1 MELSAQPGLVP
12 QHAAACLSISLTS
25 GRLNI
30 HPSMDPWRAMHALAR
45 RRVGA
50 HPAILSDPSES
61 GPGQRRRP
69 TCSCM
74 GRIRPYMY
82 GSTRPSHPPGQLC
95 CALFPFLSSLLRS
108 VVDCLRM
115 RPVCL
120 LRRPHRTSSS
130 QIRPLT
136 CRAAHQFVTS
146 VAVAGIVVGE
156 RDSVYSP
163 APARRQ
169 KLRLAPSTAGTKVH
183 DTHVPRQGSSPPV
196 SFPANDFRGRLQNT
210 FPRPQPRPRLSVFPP
225 YPPDPEPPSPSSRAA
240 CQSTNNPL
248 TPYTPSNTKSRGA
261 SCSSLSILRA
271 FLLAGCLSPAATPP
285 DSLSTLHLLR
295 RNILFLVP
303 HTPHHGRRHDK
314 RADGARRQR
323 QGLVRREAQPRRP
336 LHRGQQAGQ
345 CAPSK
350 VKDFVA
356 QSDGHTVITNVLI
369 ANNGIAAVKEIRS
382 VRKWAYETFGD
393 ERAIHFTVMATPE
406 DLQAN
411 ADYIRMADHYVEVPG
426 GTNNHNYANVE
437 LIVDI
442 AERMNVHAVWA
453 GWGHASENPKL
464 PESLAASP
472 NKIVF
477 IGPPGSAMRSLGDK
491 ISSTIV
497 AQHADVPCIPWSGT
511 GVSEVELDNKG
522 IVTVSDKVYAKG
534 CVTSWQEGLERAKEI
549 GFPVMIKASEGGG
562 GKGRRQRD
570 PGLPIFIMKLAGNAR
585 HLEVQLLADQ
595 YGNNISLFGR
605 DCSVQRRHQKIIEEA
620 PVTIA
625 KSDTFKAMEDAAV
638 RLGRLVGYVSAG
650 TVEYLYSHADDKFYF
665 LELNPRLQVEHPTTE
680 MVSGVNLPAAQ
691 LQIAMGVPLHRIR
704 DIRVLYGVDPKTTSE
719 IDFEFKREGST
730 PARASK
736 PSNGVMHELN
746 FRSSS
751 NVWGYFSVGTQGGIH
766 SFSDSQFGHIFAY
779 GENRQASRKHMVV
792 ALKELSIRGDFRTTV
807 EYLIKLLE
815 TEAFEDNTIS
825 TGWLDEL
832 ISKRLTAERPDTMLA
847 VVCGAVT
854 KAHIASETC
863 MAEYRAGLE
872 KGQVPSKDILKTVFT
887 IDFIYEGFRYKFTA
901 TRASSD
907 SYHLFING
915 SKCSVGVRALSDGGL
930 LILLD
935 GHSHNVY
942 WKEEVG
948 ATRLSVDSK
957 TCLLEQENDPTQ
969 LRTPSPGKLV
979 KYSVENGA
987 HVKAGQTFAEVEVM
1001 KMYMPLVTQEDGIV
1015 QLIKQPGATLEA
1027 GDILGILALDDPSRV
1042 KQAQAFVDKLPPYG
1056 DPVVVGN
1063 KAAQRFGVLKN
1074 IIMNILMGYDNSV
1087 IMAPSL
1093 KELIEVLRNPELPY
1107 SEWNAQ
1113 FSALHARMPQKLDSL
1128 FGQIVEKARSRH
1140 VEFPAKAL
1148 QKAFQKFLDES
1159 VADSDA
1165 DMLKTTLAPLTEILE
1180 IYADGQKAREL
1191 HFVQSLLD
1199 AYWEVERLFS
1209 TQTQE
1214 DSVVLKLRDQNKDS
1228 INKVVQTVLSHSRVS
1243 AKSSLVLAILD
1254 EYRPN
1259 KPNVGNISKYLR
1271 DSLRRLTELSSRATS
1286 KVSLKAREIMIQC
1299 SLPSLEERTAQM
1311 EHILRSSVV
1320 ESRYGESGWDHREPN
1335 LEVIKEVVDSKY
1347 TVFDVLPLF
1356 FAHEDPWVALAS
1368 LEVYVRRA
1376 YRAYILK
1383 QIEYHS
1389 DETDSPLFVSW
1400 DFQLRK
1406 IGQSEFG
1413 LPLQS
1418 AAPSTPGTPSASS
1431 DLKMKRIYS
1440 ISDMS
1445 YLTSKWEDEP
1455 TRKGI
1460 IVPCKY
1466 VDEAEE
1472 LIQKALETLAFHNK
1486 QKKQQNGTQIL
1497 ADLNDKR
1504 KPLSSIKN
1512 AAKRDDELSA
1522 VINVAIRDVE
1532 GADDQ
1537 ELMSRIRPIVQ
1548 QFKGELLARGVRR
1561 LTFICGHNDGSYP
1574 GYYTFRGPEYEEDD
1588 SIRHSEPA
1596 LAFQLELA
1604 RLGKFH
1610 IKPVFTEN
1618 KNIHVYEAIGK
1629 AVDTDKRYFTR
1640 AVIRPGRLRDEIPT
1654 AEYLISEADRV
1665 INDIF
1670 DALEIIGNN
1679 SSDLNHIFM
1688 NFSPVFQLDPQQVE
1702 QSLQGFLDRFG
1713 ARGWRLR
1720 VAQVEIRIICTDPA
1734 TGAPYPLRVVITNT
1748 SGYVVDVDMY
1758 AERKSEKGDW
1768 VFHSIGGTKEKG
1780 PLHLLS
1786 VSTPYATKNALQ
1798 PKRYKA
1804 HLMGTQYVYDFP
1816 ELFRQAIQNSWVK
1829 AVKNQPAIASQ
1840 QPKVGECITFTE
1852 LVLDDK
1858 DNLDEVNREPG
1869 TNTCGMVGWIFKART
1884 PEYPAGRRFIVVAND
1899 ITYKIGS
1906 FGPKEDN
1913 FFHKCT
1919 ELARKLGIPRIYLS
1933 ANSGARLGLAE
1944 ELMPHFKV
1952 AWNDAEKQDQGF
1964 RYLYL
1969 DDKALER
1976 FKDDVITEEVSEDG
1990 EKRHKIVTIIGN
2002 EDGLGVECLRGSGLI
2017 AGATSRAYNDIFT
2030 VTLVTCR
2037 SVGIGAY
2044 LVRLGQ
2050 RAVQIEGQ
2058 PIILT
2063 GAPALNN
2070 LLGRE
2075 VYTSNLQLGGTQIM
2089 YRNGVSH
2096 MTANDDFA
2104 GVSRIVE
2111 WMSFVPEKRNGPV
2124 PVSPSADAWD
2134 RDVVYCPPQKQPYDV
2149 RWMISGKHDDD
2160 GSFQSGLFDKDSF
2173 VETLGGW
2180 ARTVVVGRARLGGIP
2195 MGVIAVETRSVENI
2209 TPADPANPDSMEQVS
2224 NEAGGVWYPNSAFK
2238 TAQAIND
2245 FNNGEQLPLMILAN
2259 WRGFSG
2265 GQRDMYNE
2273 VLKYGSFIVDA
2284 LVKYEQPIFVYIP
2297 PFGELRGGS
2306 WVVVDPTINPTAM
2319 EMYADV
2325 EARGGVLEPEGIIGI
2340 KYRKEKQL
2348 ETMARN
2354 DPTYASLRKQL
2365 ENKGLGP
2372 EEAAAIKKQ
2381 VVAREKQLLPVYAQ
2395 IAVQF
2400 ADLHDRAGRMK
2411 AKGTIREVLE
2421 WSNARRYFY
2430 WRLRRRLNEEY
2441 VLKRMATSAVS
2452 TGAQPGSAKAT
2463 EAAEWYERERKTIGD
2478 KVEALKAEQLSAEL
2492 SALVRGHKEA
2502 GFKGVREVLRVMPV
2516 EEREAILKYLK
2527 E

>member
-1 MELSAQPGLVP
+1 MAETNG
-12 QHAAACLSISLTS
+12 TN
-25 GRLNI
+25 G
-30 HPSMDPWRAMHALAR
+30 
-45 RRVGA
+45 
-50 HPAILSDPSES
+50 
-61 GPGQRRRP
+61 
-69 TCSCM
+69 
-74 GRIRPYMY
+74 
-82 GSTRPSHPPGQLC
+82 
-95 CALFPFLSSLLRS
+95 
-108 VVDCLRM
+108 
-115 RPVCL
+115 
-120 LRRPHRTSSS
+120 RPHSNGKVSYAEKHKLADHFIGGNR
-130 QIRPLT
+130 
-136 CRAAHQFVTS
+136 V
-146 VAVAGIVVGE
+146 E
-156 RDSVYSP
+156 D
-163 APARRQ
+163 APA
-169 KLRLAPSTAGTKVH
+169 
-183 DTHVPRQGSSPPV
+183 
-196 SFPANDFRGRLQNT
+196 
-210 FPRPQPRPRLSVFPP
+210 
-225 YPPDPEPPSPSSRAA
+225 
-240 CQSTNNPL
+240 
-248 TPYTPSNTKSRGA
+248 
-261 SCSSLSILRA
+261 
-271 FLLAGCLSPAATPP
+271 
-285 DSLSTLHLLR
+285 
-295 RNILFLVP
+295 
-303 HTPHHGRRHDK
+303 
-314 RADGARRQR
+314 
-323 QGLVRREAQPRRP
+323 
-336 LHRGQQAGQ
+336 
-345 CAPSK
+345 SK

-356 QSDGHTVITNVLI
+356 QNDGHTVITNVLI

-382 VRKWAYETFGD
+382 VRRWAYETFGD
-393 ERAIHFTVMATPE
+393 ERAIEFTVMATPD

-497 AQHADVPCIPWSGT
+497 AQHAKVPCIPWSGT
-511 GVSEVELDNKG
+511 GVDEVETDEND
-522 IVTVSDKVYAKG
+522 IVTVADDVYAKG
-534 CVTSWQEGLERAKEI
+534 CVTSWQEGLQKAKEI

-562 GKGRRQRD
+562 GKGIRKAMD
-570 PGLPIFIMKLAGNAR
+570 ESDFENLYKAAASEIPGSPIFIMKLAGNAR

-625 KSDTFKAMEDAAV
+625 NQDTFKAMEEAAV
-638 RLGRLVGYVSAG
+638 RLGKLVGYVSAG

-691 LQIAMGVPLHRIR
+691 LQIAMGIPLHRIR
-704 DIRVLYGVDPKTTSE
+704 DIRLLYGVDPRTTSE
-719 IDFEFKREGST
+719 IDFEFKRDSTQQTQRRPTPKGHCTACRITSEDPGEGF
-730 PARASK
+730 K

-766 SFSDSQFGHIFAY
+766 SYSDSQFGHIFAY
-779 GENRQASRKHMVV
+779 GENRAASRKHMVV
-792 ALKELSIRGDFRTTV
+792 ALKELSIRGDFKTTV

-815 TEAFEDNTIS
+815 TEDFELNTIS

-832 ISKRLTAERPDTMLA
+832 ISKRLTAERPDRMLA
-847 VVCGAVT
+847 VVCGAIT
-854 KAHIASETC
+854 KAHIASEEC
-863 MAEYRAGLE
+863 LAIYRAGLE
-872 KGQVPSKDILKTVFT
+872 KGQVPPTQVLKTVFQ
-887 IDFIYEGFRYKFTA
+887 IDFIYDGFRYKFTA
-901 TRASSD
+901 TRSSAD

-915 SKCSVGVRALSDGGL
+915 SKCTVGVRALRDGGL
-930 LILLD
+930 LILLN

-948 ATRLSVDSK
+948 ATRMSVDAK

-987 HVKAGQTFAEVEVM
+987 HIRAGQTYAEVEVM
-1001 KMYMPLVTQEDGIV
+1001 KMHMPLIAQEDGVV
-1015 QLIKQPGATLEA
+1015 QLIKQPGSGLEA
-1027 GDILGILALDDPSRV
+1027 GDIIGILALDDPSRV
-1042 KQAQAFVDKLPPYG
+1042 KQAQPFVDKLPVYS
-1056 DPVVVGN
+1056 DPVALGT
-1063 KAAQRFGVLKN
+1063 KPSQRFHLLYTTLY
-1074 IIMNILMGYDNSV
+1074 NILQGYDNSV
-1087 IMAPSL
+1087 IMAPTL
-1093 KELIEVLRNPELPY
+1093 RELIQVLRNPELPY

-1113 FSALHARMPQKLDSL
+1113 FAALHSRMPQKLDAL
-1128 FGQIVEKARSRH
+1128 LTQVVERAKARH
-1140 VEFPAKAL
+1140 TEFPSKTL
-1148 QKAFQKFLDES
+1148 SKTFSKFLEDN
-1159 VADSDA
+1159 VAPADA
-1165 DMLKTTLAPLTEILE
+1165 ETLKVTLAPLLAVIDN
-1180 IYADGQKAREL
+1180 YADGQKTREL
-1191 HFVQSLLD
+1191 NVIKSLLET
-1199 AYWEVERLFS
+1199 YWEVEKLFMN
-1209 TQTQE
+1209 QPQE
-1214 DSVVLKLRDQNKDS
+1214 ETVILKLRDQHKDDML
-1228 INKVVQTVLSHSRVS
+1228 KVIMTVLSHSRVS
-1243 AKSSLVLAILD
+1243 AKSSLILAILE

-1259 KPNVGNISKYLR
+1259 KPNVGNIGKHMRDTLR
-1271 DSLRRLTELSSRATS
+1271 QLTELQFSRPTS

-1299 SLPSLEERTAQM
+1299 SLPSMEERTLQM

-1320 ESRYGESGWDHREPN
+1320 ESRYGESGWDHREPS
-1335 LEVIKEVVDSKY
+1335 LDVLKEVVDSKY
-1347 TVFDVLPLF
+1347 TVFDVLTLF
-1356 FAHEDPWVALAS
+1356 FAHEDPYVSLAA

-1383 QIEYHS
+1383 RIDYHT
-1389 DETDSPLFVSW
+1389 DEIDAPQFISW
-1400 DFQLRK
+1400 DFNLRK

-1413 LPLQS
+1413 LPGQS
-1418 AAPSTPGTPSASS
+1418 TATSGLSTPGEPEPNRADYGLS
-1431 DLKMKRIYS
+1431 RIRS
-1440 ISDMS
+1440 VSDMS
-1445 YLTSKWEDEP
+1445 YVTQKIIDEP
-1455 TRKGI
+1455 TRKGV

-1466 VDEAEE
+1466 LDDAED
-1472 LIQKALETLAFHNK
+1472 LLSKALDTLAFEQK
-1486 QKKQQNGTQIL
+1486 QGKGNANNL
-1497 ADLNDKR
+1497 MNDLSRQRN
-1504 KPLSSIKN
+1504 PGSAPTP
-1512 AAKRDDELSA
+1512 AAQRAPPGELTA
-1522 VINVAIRDVE
+1522 VINVAVRDAE
-1532 GADDQ
+1532 ANNDQ
-1537 ELMSRIRPIVQ
+1537 DMLDRLLPIID
-1548 QFKGELLARGVRR
+1548 QFKEDMLSRGVRR
-1561 LTFICGHNDGSYP
+1561 LTFICGNSDGSYP
-1574 GYYTFRGPEYEEDD
+1574 RYYTFRGPDYKEDD

-1604 RLGKFH
+1604 RLAKFN

-1629 AVDTDKRYFTR
+1629 TVESDKRYFTR

-1670 DALEIIGNN
+1670 DALEITGNN
-1679 SSDLNHIFM
+1679 NSDLNHIFM
-1688 NFSPVFQLDPQQVE
+1688 NFTPVFQLHPREVE

-1713 ARGWRLR
+1713 IRAWRLR
-1720 VAQVEIRIICTDPA
+1720 VAQVEIRIICTDPQ
-1734 TGAPYPLRVVITNT
+1734 TGTPYPLRVIVTNT
-1748 SGYVVDVDMY
+1748 SGFIVDVDMY
-1758 AERKSEKGDW
+1758 AERKSEKNEW
-1768 VFHSIGGTKEKG
+1768 VFQSIGGTKDKG
-1780 PLHLLS
+1780 PMHLLP
-1786 VSTPYATKNALQ
+1786 VSTPYATKNWLQ

-1816 ELFRQAIQNSWVK
+1816 ELFRQAIQNSWTK
-1829 AVKNQPAIASQ
+1829 AVKHEPSLAAQ
-1840 QPKVGECITFTE
+1840 QPKTGECLQFTE
-1852 LVLDDK
+1852 LVLDDT
-1858 DNLDEVNREPG
+1858 DTLDEVNREPG
-1869 TNTCGMVGWIFKART
+1869 TNTCGMVGWILRAKT
-1884 PEYPAGRRFIVVAND
+1884 PEYPNGRRFIVVAND

-1919 ELARKLGIPRIYLS
+1919 ELARQLGIPRIYLS

-1952 AWNDAEKQDQGF
+1952 AWNNAGKPDAGF

-1969 DDKALER
+1969 EEDAKNR
-1976 FKDDVITEEVSEDG
+1976 FEDSVITEEISENG
-1990 EKRHKIVTIIGN
+1990 EKRHKIITIVGK

-2050 RAVQIEGQ
+2050 RVVQIEGQ

-2063 GAPALNN
+2063 GAPAINN

-2104 GVSRIVE
+2104 GVSKLVE
-2111 WMSFVPEKRNGPV
+2111 WLSFVPEKRNQPV
-2124 PVSPSADAWD
+2124 AVSPIVDDWD
-2134 RDVVYCPPQKQPYDV
+2134 RDITYVPPHKQPYDV
-2149 RWMISGKHDDD
+2149 RWLIQGKTEDD
-2160 GSFQSGLFDKDSF
+2160 GTFLSGLFDKDSF

-2180 ARTVVVGRARLGGIP
+2180 AKTVVVGRARIGGIP
-2195 MGVIAVETRSVENI
+2195 MGVIGVETRSVENI

-2224 NEAGGVWYPNSAFK
+2224 QEAGGVWYPNSAFK

-2273 VLKYGSFIVDA
+2273 VLKYGSYIVDA
-2284 LVKYEQPIFVYIP
+2284 LVKFNQPIFIYIP
-2297 PFGELRGGS
+2297 PHGELRGGS
-2306 WVVVDPTINPTAM
+2306 WVVVDPTIAPDTM

-2340 KYRKEKQL
+2340 KYRKDKQLSTLARLDETYRSLKKQL
-2348 ETMARN
+2348 EDKDLSA
-2354 DPTYASLRKQL
+2354 
-2365 ENKGLGP
+2365 
-2372 EEAAAIKKQ
+2372 EAAADIKSQ
-2381 VVAREKQLLPVYAQ
+2381 LAAREKALLPVYSQ

-2400 ADLHDRAGRMK
+2400 ADLHDRSGRMK
-2411 AKGTIREVLE
+2411 AKGVIRDQLE
-2421 WSNARRYFY
+2421 WINARRFFY

-2441 VLKRMATSAVS
+2441 IIKRMSTSALACNPS
-2452 TGAQPGSAKAT
+2452 TSKTSEIRAHNLQQLKSWSELPDWETDDQAVT
-2463 EAAEWYERERKTIGD
+2463 EWYETERKKIGER
-2478 KVEALKAEQLSAEL
+2478 VEALKAEKLATDV
-2492 SALVRGHKEA
+2492 ATLVGDNKRA
-2502 GFKGVREVLRVMPV
+2502 GWKGVRDALRVMPV
-2516 EEREAILKYLK
+2516 EEREELFKYLQ

>member
-1 MELSAQPGLVP
+1 MAQ
-12 QHAAACLSISLTS
+12 AA
-25 GRLNI
+25 
-30 HPSMDPWRAMHALAR
+30 
-45 RRVGA
+45 
-50 HPAILSDPSES
+50 S
-61 GPGQRRRP
+61 GPQQN
-69 TCSCM
+69 
-74 GRIRPYMY
+74 GR
-82 GSTRPSHPPGQLC
+82 T
-95 CALFPFLSSLLRS
+95 
-108 VVDCLRM
+108 V
-115 RPVCL
+115 PVNGKASYADK
-120 LRRPHRTSSS
+120 HR
-130 QIRPLT
+130 IADHFIGGNEL
-136 CRAAHQFVTS
+136 AN
-146 VAVAGIVVGE
+146 
-156 RDSVYSP
+156 
-163 APARRQ
+163 APA
-169 KLRLAPSTAGTKVH
+169 G
-183 DTHVPRQGSSPPV
+183 
-196 SFPANDFRGRLQNT
+196 
-210 FPRPQPRPRLSVFPP
+210 
-225 YPPDPEPPSPSSRAA
+225 
-240 CQSTNNPL
+240 
-248 TPYTPSNTKSRGA
+248 
-261 SCSSLSILRA
+261 
-271 FLLAGCLSPAATPP
+271 
-285 DSLSTLHLLR
+285 
-295 RNILFLVP
+295 
-303 HTPHHGRRHDK
+303 
-314 RADGARRQR
+314 
-323 QGLVRREAQPRRP
+323 
-336 LHRGQQAGQ
+336 
-345 CAPSK
+345 K

-356 QSDGHTVITNVLI
+356 QNDGHTVITNVLI

-497 AQHADVPCIPWSGT
+497 AQHAKVPCIPWSGT
-511 GVSEVELDNKG
+511 GIHEVEIDDQD
-522 IVTVSDKVYAKG
+522 IVTVPDRVYAKG
-534 CVTSWQEGLERAKEI
+534 CVTSWQEGLEKAKEI

-562 GKGRRQRD
+562 GKGIRQATNAD
-570 PGLPIFIMKLAGNAR
+570 DFEALYKAAASEIPGSPIFIMKLAGNAR

-625 KSDTFKAMEDAAV
+625 KPDTFKAMEGAAV
-638 RLGRLVGYVSAG
+638 RLGKLVGYVSAG

-691 LQIAMGVPLHRIR
+691 LQIAMGLPLHRIR
-704 DIRVLYGVDPKTTSE
+704 DIRLLYGVDPKASSE
-719 IDFEFKREGST
+719 IDFEFKYEGTSQSQRRPT
-730 PARASK
+730 PTGHTTACRITSEDPGEGFK

-779 GENRQASRKHMVV
+779 GENRQASRKHMVI

-815 TEAFEDNTIS
+815 TEDFEENTIS

-832 ISKRLTAERPDTMLA
+832 ISKRLTAERPDAMLA
-847 VVCGAVT
+847 VVCGATT
-854 KAHIASETC
+854 KAHIASEACLT
-863 MAEYRAGLE
+863 EFRAGLE
-872 KGQVPSKDILKTVFT
+872 KGQVPSKETLKTVFA
-887 IDFIYEGFRYKFTA
+887 IDFIYEGYRYKFTA
-901 TRASSD
+901 TRASAD

-979 KYSVENGA
+979 KYAVENGS
-987 HVKAGQTFAEVEVM
+987 HIKAGQTFAEVEVM
-1001 KMYMPLVTQEDGIV
+1001 KMYMPLVAQEDGIV
-1015 QLIKQPGATLEA
+1015 QLIKQPGSTLEA

-1042 KQAQAFVDKLPPYG
+1042 KQAQGFVDKLPPYG

-1063 KAAQRFGVLKN
+1063 KAAQRFGVLHN
-1074 IIMNILMGYDNSV
+1074 IVMNILMGYDNSV

-1107 SEWNAQ
+1107 SEWNAC
-1113 FSALHARMPQKLDSL
+1113 FSALHARMPQKLDSQ
-1128 FGQIVEKARSRH
+1128 FVQIVERAKARNA
-1140 VEFPAKAL
+1140 EFPAKPL
-1148 QKAFQKFLDES
+1148 QKALHKFLEES
-1159 VADSDA
+1159 VAEGDA
-1165 DMLKTTLAPLTEILE
+1165 DLLKTTLAPLTEILDL
-1180 IYADGQKAREL
+1180 YADGQKTREL
-1191 HFVQSLLD
+1191 NFIKSLLE
-1199 AYWEVERLFS
+1199 AYWEVETLFVS
-1209 TQTQE
+1209 QAQN
-1214 DSVVLKLRDQNKDS
+1214 DGVILKLRDQNKDN
-1228 INKVVQTVLSHSRVS
+1228 IGKVVQTVLSHSRVS

-1259 KPNVGNISKYLR
+1259 KPNVGNIAKYLR
-1271 DSLRRLTELSSRATS
+1271 DPLRKLTELSSRATS

-1299 SLPSLEERTAQM
+1299 SLPSLEERTAQL
-1311 EHILRSSVV
+1311 EHILRSSVI
-1320 ESRYGESGWDHREPN
+1320 ESRYGESGWDHREPS
-1335 LEVIKEVVDSKY
+1335 LDIIKEVVDSKY

-1356 FAHEDPWVALAS
+1356 FAHEDAWVALAS

-1383 QIEYHS
+1383 QIEYHN

-1418 AAPSTPGTPSASS
+1418 AAASTPGTPSTS
-1431 DLKMKRIYS
+1431 DLGVKRIHS

-1445 YLTSKWEDEP
+1445 YLSSKWEEEP

-1466 VDEAEE
+1466 LDDAEE
-1472 LIQKALETLAFHNK
+1472 LIQKALETLAFYNK
-1486 QKKQQNGTQIL
+1486 QKKQHNGTQIL
-1497 ADLNDKR
+1497 ADLSGKR
-1504 KPLSSIKN
+1504 KPFSAVKRD
-1512 AAKRDDELSA
+1512 AKKDDELSA
-1522 VINVAIRDVE
+1522 VINVAVRDAE
-1532 GADDQ
+1532 SRDD
-1537 ELMSRIRPIVQ
+1537 EEIMTRILPIVQ
-1548 QFKGELLARGVRR
+1548 HYRSELLVRGVRR
-1561 LTFICGHNDGSYP
+1561 LTFICGHSDGSYP

-1596 LAFQLELA
+1596 LAFQLELG
-1604 RLGKFH
+1604 RLAKFH
-1610 IKPVFTEN
+1610 IKPVFTQN
-1618 KNIHVYEAIGK
+1618 KNIHVYEAVGK

-1640 AVIRPGRLRDEIPT
+1640 ASIRPGRLRDEIPT

-1688 NFSPVFQLDPQQVE
+1688 NFTPVFQLDPMQVE

-1720 VAQVEIRIICTDPA
+1720 VAQVEIRIICTDP
-1734 TGAPYPLRVVITNT
+1734 TTSTPYPLRVVVTNT
-1748 SGYVVDVDMY
+1748 SGYIVDVDMY
-1758 AERKSEKGDW
+1758 AERKSERGEW

-1786 VSTPYATKNALQ
+1786 VSIPYATKNALQ

-1816 ELFRQAIQNSWVK
+1816 ELFRQAIQNTWVK
-1829 AVKNQPAIASQ
+1829 AAKNQPALLSQ
-1840 QPKVGECITFTE
+1840 QPKVGECISFTE

-1858 DNLDEVNREPG
+1858 DSLEEVNREPG
-1869 TNTCGMVGWIFKART
+1869 TNTCGMVGWVFKART
-1884 PEYPAGRRFIVVAND
+1884 PEYPAGRRFVVVAND

-1906 FGPKEDN
+1906 FGPTEDN
-1913 FFHKCT
+1913 FFNKCT
-1919 ELARKLGIPRIYLS
+1919 ELARKLGIPRVYLS
-1933 ANSGARLGLAE
+1933 ANSGARLGLAD

-1952 AWNDAEKQDQGF
+1952 AWNDPTKQEGGF

-1969 DDKALER
+1969 DEKTKES
-1976 FKDDVITEEVSEDG
+1976 FKDEVVTEEISEGG
-1990 EKRHKIVTIIGN
+1990 EKRHKIITIIGQ

-2124 PVSPSADAWD
+2124 PVSPSADDWD
-2134 RDVVYCPPQKQPYDV
+2134 RDIAYCPPQKQPYDV
-2149 RWMISGKHDDD
+2149 RWMISGKHDED

-2195 MGVIAVETRSVENI
+2195 IGVIAVETRTVENI
-2209 TPADPANPDSMEQVS
+2209 TPADPANPDSIEQLS

-2273 VLKYGSFIVDA
+2273 VLKYGSLIVDA
-2284 LVKYEQPIFVYIP
+2284 LVKFEQPIFVYIP

-2325 EARGGVLEPEGIIGI
+2325 ESRGGVLEPEGMIGI
-2340 KYRKEKQL
+2340 KFRKEKQL
-2348 ETMARN
+2348 ETMARM
-2354 DPTYASLRKQL
+2354 DPTYAGLRKQL
-2365 ENKGLGP
+2365 DEKKLSP
-2372 EEAAAIKKQ
+2372 EEAAEVKKQ
-2381 VVAREKQLLPVYAQ
+2381 MVAREKQLLPVYAQ

-2411 AKGTIREVLE
+2411 AKGAVRDVLE
-2421 WSNARRYFY
+2421 WTGARRFFY

-2441 VLKRMATSAVS
+2441 ILKRMTSSVLSQAKEQS
-2452 TGAQPGSAKAT
+2452 TAKASDVRARNLHLLASWSRVVGW
-2463 EAAEWYERERKTIGD
+2463 ERNDREVAEWYERERKTIGD
-2478 KVEALKAEQLSAEL
+2478 KVEALKADKLSVEVAE
-2492 SALVRGHKEA
+2492 LVRGHKEA
-2502 GFKGVREVLRVMPV
+2502 EWKGVRETLRVMPV